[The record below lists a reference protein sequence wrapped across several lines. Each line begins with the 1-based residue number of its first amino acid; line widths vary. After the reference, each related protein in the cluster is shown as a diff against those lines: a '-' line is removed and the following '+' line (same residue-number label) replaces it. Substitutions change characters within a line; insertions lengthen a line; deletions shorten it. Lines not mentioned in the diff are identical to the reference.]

1 MKSAT
6 LTVNKEA
13 VMQEV
18 DKATSYTGKK
28 IDEAT
33 PPAEGQETAYDRV
46 RTTAAT
52 KEILTRFWD
61 EAASMATVRMM
72 RYISSVTKDTAYT
85 AQLSL
90 TERWDEALLPDMNK
104 SLFSYFVSF
113 ILSRW
118 FKVANKAEAETYMAD
133 ATAMLDNVMRG
144 IYFRSA
150 PVREI

>member
-1 MKSAT
+1 MKTAT
-6 LTVNKEA
+6 LTVNKED

-18 DKATSYTGKK
+18 DKTASYTGKK

-33 PPAEGQETAYDRV
+33 PPADGQETAYDRI

-52 KEILTRFWD
+52 EELLKRFWD
-61 EAASMATVRMM
+61 EAASIATSKMM
-72 RYISSVTKDTAYT
+72 RFLTSVENDTAYT

-90 TERWDEALLPDMNK
+90 TERWDDALLPGMNK

-118 FKVANKAEAETYMAD
+118 YKIANKAEAETYMAD
-133 ATAMLDNVMRG
+133 ANDLLEDVMRKL
-144 IYFRSA
+144 YFRSS
-150 PVREI
+150 PVRDI